1 MSVTFV
7 APKAVLPGK
16 SEPVPATV
24 TVDINTGKITDV
36 KEGVHEASGDVVKV
50 PEHQVL
56 LPGLIE

>member
-16 SEPVPATV
+16 TEPVAATI
-24 TVDINTGKITDV
+24 TVDTSSGKITGV
-36 KEGVHEASGDVVKV
+36 KEGTQEASGDVVKIS
-50 PEHQVL
+50 ESQVL